1 MSSNSNSFT
10 CRSSSLLSAG
20 AGVSSR
26 LPRGSATADCA
37 VLTSAACT
45 TSTACAGP
53 PHERSSGIGP
63 RWRRDSGDAER
74 TLDLQRRG
82 SRCVGNG
89 AFVHVGSDRS
99 FRSTPAPARLRRS
112 PLSPAYALKRRR
124 ALQRLPPPADLPKG
138 RSDRRQLRPFCP
150 RGRTRMSPAC
160 CPHRAVAGLVFPD
173 RSCCSV
179 EHRAHPT
186 SRPLMAQS
194 CPAPTGYPATSGG
207 RSRSAM
213 RDPSVQTRLTTIDGD
228 SRPASRPGE
237 HPRPVV
243 RKGGGEHIEVVDVC
257 CQDRLRQAD
266 GNAHQ
271 MGIHDVDGAGA

>member
-1 MSSNSNSFT
+1 MKGAAAHRPAVAARLGRRREDSRSPAPRIALRRQRRLRARWLGPVVSFH
-10 CRSSSLLSAG
+10 AG
-20 AGVSSR
+20 ARSTATLAAIACLRSEAAVGA
-26 LPRGSATADCA
+26 SATA
-37 VLTSAACT
+37 AA
-45 TSTACAGP
+45 SGP
-53 PHERSSGIGP
+53 SKRAIG
-63 RWRRDSGDAER
+63 
-74 TLDLQRRG
+74 
-82 SRCVGNG
+82 
-89 AFVHVGSDRS
+89 
-99 FRSTPAPARLRRS
+99 
-112 PLSPAYALKRRR
+112 SPATQALLSRE
-124 ALQRLPPPADLPKG
+124 AG
-138 RSDRRQLRPFCP
+138 R
-150 RGRTRMSPAC
+150 RMSPAC
-160 CPHRAVAGLVFPD
+160 CPHRAVAGVLFPA

-186 SRPLMAQS
+186 SRPLMAHVHRVRPRPGIRL
-194 CPAPTGYPATSGG
+194 PAAG

-228 SRPASRPGE
+228 PRPASRPGE